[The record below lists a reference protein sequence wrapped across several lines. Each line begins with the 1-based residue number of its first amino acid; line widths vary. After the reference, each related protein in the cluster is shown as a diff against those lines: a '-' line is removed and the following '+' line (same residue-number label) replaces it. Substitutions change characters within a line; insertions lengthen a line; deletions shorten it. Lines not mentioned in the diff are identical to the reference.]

1 QPMIRLDYTLWS
13 SPVLNQNLFNFSP
26 ETVNGV
32 TNYIG
37 SLGRIYIYG
46 ANGYVNP
53 NPFDENSVMNSG
65 TGYLFRSPNNF
76 DASVPAVYEGVFTG
90 IPFNGDLS
98 VTTVANNYTSL
109 GNPYPSNLD
118 ADLLFAANSE
128 TLQTL
133 YFWVNTPIVDG
144 QYVGNNYAT
153 YNLSGGVSNIG
164 TISG

>member
-1 QPMIRLDYTLWS
+1 FPAPDVSVLISGPLTIGTDVPSFEVNSLMVTGGGSIDIESGNSLTINGYVHNKNEAIDFVVANDANLIQVNNDENIGAITVQRNSQPMIRLDYTLWS

-76 DASVPAVYEGVFTG
+76 DASVPAV
-90 IPFNGDLS
+90 
-98 VTTVANNYTSL
+98 
-109 GNPYPSNLD
+109 
-118 ADLLFAANSE
+118 
-128 TLQTL
+128 
-133 YFWVNTPIVDG
+133 
-144 QYVGNNYAT
+144 
-153 YNLSGGVSNIG
+153 
-164 TISG
+164 